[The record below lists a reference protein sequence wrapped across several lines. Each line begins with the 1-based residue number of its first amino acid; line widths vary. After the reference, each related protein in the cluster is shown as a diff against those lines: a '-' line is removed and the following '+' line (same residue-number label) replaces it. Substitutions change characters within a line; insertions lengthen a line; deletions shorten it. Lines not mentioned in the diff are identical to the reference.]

1 MLNLSD
7 PADGVGLAGC
17 LHAARRKEG
26 ETFSAF
32 SSPPDEEIA
41 ASERARRGE
50 ETHVN
55 NERVLTPLATAVCL
69 TLD

>member
-7 PADGVGLAGC
+7 PADGVGPAGC
-17 LHAARRKEG
+17 LHVARRKG
-26 ETFSAF
+26 GKLLALSLP
-32 SSPPDEEIA
+32 PPDEEIA